1 MARAYVAWCSG
12 LAHALERVP
21 ALSWLGLVD
30 SLAQFAHAVSAQ
42 VRLDAEG
49 ANLARLRA
57 NFAGCPHVSA
67 DFPAPR
73 PEWVTAAV
81 LVESFEGGRPLDAAV
96 AAARAQAAAAAGRRA
111 AAALHALHGAGG
123 EAAPVEPVPALAAP
137 LLAPHDARAVV
148 RAGNETYLH
157 MLLVHNFIHADL
169 HPGSA
174 YRAPSIR
181 FLIMLALTHRAFRR
195 HPAARAAGRAARAG
209 ACGRG
214 HGG

>member
-1 MARAYVAWCSG
+1 MRCADVAVAG

-123 EAAPVEPVPALAAP
+123 EAAPAVVEPMPALAAP

-174 YRAPSIR
+174 PLFVR
-181 FLIMLALTHRAFRR
+181 FSFLMSELLSLNANTDAWHRAFLR
-195 HPAARAAGRAARAG
+195 HPAA
-209 ACGRG
+209 
-214 HGG
+214 